1 MDVPAELEDD
11 FNRIY
16 DTEHVPNILNAPGV
30 HGCVR
35 YRLHS
40 ATVEGVARYA
50 AMYEIDSPGVPQSA
64 GWKAESDKG
73 DWAEKIRPF
82 TSNRSHITLR
92 KIN

>member
-1 MDVPAELEDD
+1 
-11 FNRIY
+11 
-16 DTEHVPNILNAPGV
+16 
-30 HGCVR
+30 
-35 YRLHS
+35 
-40 ATVEGVARYA
+40 
-50 AMYEIDSPGVPQSA
+50 MYEIDSPGVPQSA